1 MIAFYPDSKQT
12 VPRDQNIT
20 KVCTGSIFDLLA
32 EKDMHTVLT
41 HSYDTIST
49 DPLTV
54 ALFVNEL
61 NKRNVTLKLVDDA
74 KTPQLDNYFKLSDS
88 LDNLYTNIGRF
99 KTKLKVREL
108 KNDKKVT
115 GTIPWGFRVENDT
128 LVPDEYEQSVTNKV
142 IELRNQGWSFNKIS
156 DFCNDEKYKR
166 RVNRPWNKSN
176 VKMIFNNFDNYQIL
190 RK

>member
-115 GTIPWGFRVENDT
+115 GTIPWGFKVQNDT

-142 IELRNQGWSFNKIS
+142 IELKNQGFTCYRIAKMLNEQG
-156 DFCNDEKYKR
+156 FKR
-166 RVNRPWNKSN
+166 RVPTEWNSVYIKR
-176 VKMIFNNFDNYQIL
+176 IL
-190 RK
+190 DDQQKHSHLL